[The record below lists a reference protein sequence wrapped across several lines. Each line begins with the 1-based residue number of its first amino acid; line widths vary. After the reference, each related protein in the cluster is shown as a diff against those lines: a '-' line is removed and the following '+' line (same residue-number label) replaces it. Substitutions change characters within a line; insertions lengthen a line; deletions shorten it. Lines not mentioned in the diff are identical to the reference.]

1 MPSEPPK
8 KKSRHAL
15 PKVIFVKAP
24 GVKRNIHQHVRY
36 STNTSGSLSTSSSTI
51 WNEVRALDSEA
62 LTQETEL
69 PKNGSA
75 VICDGDEVDFN
86 STMDESYLQ
95 HLDELE
101 PEEKLKSIRLKGVR
115 HSSLHE
121 FTAAQGF
128 LQDESLRDFE
138 PEADLF
144 LEALIS
150 LESRGYGPSET
161 CVHCTTA
168 PGVFQCCDCS
178 GREMV
183 CKACIVDSHKKLY
196 LHRIQVTSK
205 TLKSKSVTYNTN

>member
-1 MPSEPPK
+1 MTGVQTC
-8 KKSRHAL
+8 AL
-15 PKVIFVKAP
+15 PIY
-24 GVKRNIHQHVRY
+24 QHVCY

-51 WNEVRALDSEA
+51 WNEVQALDSEA
-62 LTQETEL
+62 LTQEMEL
-69 PKNGSA
+69 PKN
-75 VICDGDEVDFN
+75 DGDEVDFN
-86 STMDESYLQ
+86 STVDESYLQ

-101 PEEKLKSIRLKGVR
+101 PEEKLKRIQLKGVC

-183 CKACIVDSHKKLY
+183 CKACIVNSHKKLY

-205 TLKSKSVTYNTN
+205 TLKSKSITYNTN